1 MALKTAWTVIL
12 SVTLL
17 FSLSTTSNVAV
28 WNTLHACASPVTAES
43 PRVILQPGTVGSS
56 TVYAN
61 NTSAKVDVTAARWN
75 VQSGTGYIPAGET
88 YTIVDIEPVNLSRS
102 FLLISFGGGISG
114 SQPEQD
120 VIVSGSF
127 ASASQ
132 LRFERVGTSN
142 PANFGWY
149 VIEALGIQISV
160 QSGTT
165 QFDQTETQKDVLI
178 EDVGDFGRCIIV
190 LSRRSTGTDRTQ
202 YNKAFVTGELTST
215 TNLRLRREGTGTT
228 VTVEWFVVKF
238 NDDTVIQTGET
249 IVSTSN
255 PTSQS
260 INPVN
265 TSRAWLYFTW
275 RATANGLAQVSV
287 RGWLENSGEIRFFR
301 QTNTGTCY
309 VRWFVIEMPSGISI
323 QRGFHDSTTRTEY
336 VKNIGIAPVDLDT
349 AFSFTTCD
357 STGTGNAFPR
367 PFWVE
372 SITNATNLHLQR
384 WYTGQTSDHNWQVIE
399 LGRANYDFVLKIV
412 NHASESWKVRL
423 RAYTQSNIERLVNCT
438 VYFRNETSASVQIQ
452 ILNGEYGQ
460 HYGEW
465 CDLAGIG
472 TIYLAMKVSAKNLE
486 TTCIY
491 AFLEVLVPNTTT
503 YNLMVIEFRIS

>member
-1 MALKTAWTVIL
+1 MVLKSAWIINLSIILLCSLPTAA
-12 SVTLL
+12 
-17 FSLSTTSNVAV
+17 NAAV
-28 WNTLHACASPVTAES
+28 WNHLYVYATPVRAES
-43 PRVILQPGTVGSS
+43 PKVVLQPGTAGASM
-56 TVYAN
+56 VYAN
-61 NTSAKVDVTAARWN
+61 NTSARVDVAAARWR
-75 VQSGTGYIPAGET
+75 VQSGAGYIPAGET
-88 YTIVDIEPVNLSRS
+88 YTLVNIEPVNLSKS
-102 FLLISFGGGISG
+102 FLLVSFGGGISG

-120 VIVSGSF
+120 VIVSGRF

-149 VIEALGIQISV
+149 VIEALGAQISV

-165 QFDQTETQKDVLI
+165 QFAQTETQKDVLI
-178 EDVGDFGRCIIV
+178 EDVGDAGRCIVV

-215 TNLRLRREGTGTT
+215 ANLRLRRQGTGTT

-249 IVSTSN
+249 VVSTSN
-255 PTSQS
+255 PTRQS

-265 TSRAWLYFTW
+265 MSRAWLYFTW

-287 RGWLENSGEIRFFR
+287 RGWLENSREIRFFR
-301 QTNTGTCY
+301 QTTTGTCY
-309 VRWFVIEMPSGISI
+309 VRWFVIEMPIGISV
-323 QRGFHDSTTRTEY
+323 QRGFHDSTTTTEY
-336 VKNIGIAPVDLDT
+336 IKNIEIEPVDLDT

-372 SITNATNLHLQR
+372 SITNAINLRLQR
-384 WYTGQTSDHNWQVIE
+384 WYSGQISDHNWQVIE

-423 RAYTQSNIERLVNCT
+423 RAYAQSNIERLVNCT
-438 VYFRNETSASVQIQ
+438 IYFRNETSVSAQIQ
-452 ILNGEYGQ
+452 ILNGSYGQ
-460 HYGEW
+460 HYGDW
-465 CDLAGIG
+465 CDLAGLG
-472 TIYLAMKVSAKNLE
+472 TIYLTMKVSAKSLE
-486 TTCIY
+486 TTRIY
-491 AFLEVLVPNTTT
+491 AFLEVLVPNTST